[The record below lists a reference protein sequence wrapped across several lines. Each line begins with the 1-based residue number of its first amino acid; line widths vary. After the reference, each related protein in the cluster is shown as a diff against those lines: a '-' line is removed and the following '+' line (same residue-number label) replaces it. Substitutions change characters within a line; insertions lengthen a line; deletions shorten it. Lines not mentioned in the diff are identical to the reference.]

1 MLEFEGNRYLNDIR
15 NRVDLEDYYTYY
27 NKQYFDSKLTPSE
40 FITLRWNENLGV
52 LAGRCVKTYN
62 KTIIELNPIYLN
74 LYPEELDSI
83 FVHEMIHL
91 ITLEHDECFLEEVKR
106 ISKLGLEI
114 NINCKH
120 NIGLLDND

>member
-1 MLEFEGNRYLNDIR
+1 MLENNADINDIR
-15 NRVDLEDYYTYY
+15 NRVDLEEYYTFY
-27 NKQYFDSKLTPSE
+27 NQVYFDSKLTPHD
-40 FITLRWNENLGV
+40 FITLRWNANLVV

-74 LYPEELDSI
+74 LYPEEFDSI

>member
-1 MLEFEGNRYLNDIR
+1 MIENNADINDIR
-15 NRVDLEDYYTYY
+15 NRVDLEEYYTFY
-27 NKQYFDSKLTPSE
+27 NQVYFDSKLTPSE
-40 FITLRWNENLGV
+40 FITLRWNENLGI

-62 KTIIELNPIYLN
+62 QTIIELNPVYLN

-91 ITLEHDECFLEEVKR
+91 ITLDHDECFLEEVKR

-120 NIGLLDND
+120 NIGLLDNDYN

>member
-27 NKQYFDSKLTPSE
+27 NKQYFDSKLTPSK
-40 FITLRWNENLGV
+40 FITLRLNKTLGV

>member
-1 MLEFEGNRYLNDIR
+1 MIENNADINDIR
-15 NRVDLEDYYTYY
+15 NRVDLEEYYTFY
-27 NKQYFDSKLTPSE
+27 NQVYFDSKLTPSE
-40 FITLRWNENLGV
+40 FITLRWNENLGI

-62 KTIIELNPIYLN
+62 QTIIELNPVYLN

-91 ITLEHDECFLEEVKR
+91 ITLDHDECFLEEVKR

>member
-1 MLEFEGNRYLNDIR
+1 MIENNADINDIR
-15 NRVDLEDYYTYY
+15 NRVDLEEYYTFY
-27 NKQYFDSKLTPSE
+27 NQVYFDSKLTPSE
-40 FITLRWNENLGV
+40 FITLRWNENLGI

-62 KTIIELNPIYLN
+62 QTIIELNPVYLN

-91 ITLEHDECFLEEVKR
+91 ITLDHDECFLEEVKR

-114 NINCKH
+114 NINCKLSLIH
-120 NIGLLDND
+120 I